1 MREKAIRPSALEVNE
16 RGGAHLMHNI
26 DKELS
31 GVFREVIGQFGSI
44 LVRGDRFDLRND
56 FVRNQVS
63 VSLYVDVG
71 IDW

>member
-1 MREKAIRPSALEVNE
+1 MYSV
-16 RGGAHLMHNI
+16 

-44 LVRGDRFDLRND
+44 LVLGDRFDPRND

-63 VSLYVDVG
+63 VGLYIDVG
-71 IDW
+71 MDWQIWG